1 MRVVRMRTTS
11 FLICTLR
18 CKLLAIQLWYSS
30 SIMRLVRQCNAR
42 SVTVVTSILM
52 HIERRKNKFKVD
64 LVSFFI
70 SMLESMLELKLGLEL
85 KVGFPVDQ
93 TPIRVILEVG
103 LKVPNIDPD
112 AHRKAIEHV

>member
-18 CKLLAIQLWYSS
+18 CKLFAIKLWYSS
-30 SIMRLVRQCNAR
+30 SIMRSVRQCNAR

-70 SMLESMLELKLGLEL
+70 SMLELKLELK
-85 KVGFPVDQ
+85 
-93 TPIRVILEVG
+93 LEVG
-103 LKVPNIDPD
+103 LKVGLKVGFSSGPD
-112 AHRKAIEHV
+112 SNKRRRTVRVVGYNSHSQ

>member
-1 MRVVRMRTTS
+1 MVFVINHEVSGAMRVVRMRTTS

-18 CKLLAIQLWYSS
+18 CKLFAIKLWYSS

-42 SVTVVTSILM
+42 SVAVVTSILM

-70 SMLESMLELKLGLEL
+70 SMLESMLELKLELKLEVRL
-85 KVGFPVDQ
+85 KVGVPMDQ
-93 TPIRVILEVG
+93 TPIRTTLA
-103 LKVPNIDPD
+103 LDK
-112 AHRKAIEHV
+112 

>member
-18 CKLLAIQLWYSS
+18 CKLFAIKLWYSS

-70 SMLESMLELKLGLEL
+70 SMLELKLELKLEVRL
-85 KVGFPVDQ
+85 KVGVPMDQ
-93 TPIRVILEVG
+93 TPIRTTLA
-103 LKVPNIDPD
+103 LDK
-112 AHRKAIEHV
+112 

>member
-18 CKLLAIQLWYSS
+18 CKLLALKLSYSS
-30 SIMRLVRQCNAR
+30 SIMRLVRQGNAR
-42 SVTVVTSILM
+42 SVAVVTSILM

-70 SMLESMLELKLGLEL
+70 SMLESMLELKLEL
-85 KVGFPVDQ
+85 K
-93 TPIRVILEVG
+93 LEVG
-103 LKVPNIDPD
+103 LKVGLKVGFSSGPDSNKVNFEVMLKVHQID
-112 AHRKAIEHV
+112 